1 MLKGILLLGGMLILD
16 PPIPTENCVKKQIAG
31 PNNKLL
37 YLKIPLHRLYITI
50 SSILLSIFTYMS
62 TIFQLFHRL
71 PSWIVPRS
79 HNPYDSF
86 YSSLSSIQSYSEL
99 SYDDTDNDTLSIS
112 FEVWRPNPNW
122 KRKSPGP
129 PDFHICIVDGR
140 EPFPSLSKLEGLYN
154 SVARVHPIGAKGGKV
169 VIAVLDCGVSNYLAL
184 DSNLL
189 TTSISLDLKS

>member
-1 MLKGILLLGGMLILD
+1 LLLDGRLILD
-16 PPIPTENCVKKQIAG
+16 PPIPTENSVNKQTAVSD
-31 PNNKLL
+31 NKL
-37 YLKIPLHRLYITI
+37 YLKFPLHHLYIAI
-50 SSILLSIFTYMS
+50 SGILLSIFSYMS

-79 HNPYDSF
+79 HSPYDSF
-86 YSSLSSIQSYSEL
+86 YSSLSPIQSFSEL
-99 SYDDTDNDTLSIS
+99 SDEDPEEGALSIS
-112 FEVWRPNPNW
+112 FEVWRPSPNW

-140 EPFPSLSKLEGLYN
+140 EPFPSLSKLEGLYS

-189 TTSISLDLKS
+189 TTPISLDLKA